1 MRALVYTSPGNSEV
15 IVTKSPKIGNTE
27 CLVKPIQVGICHS
40 DFDLLD
46 GNYILPVRYPIIPG
60 HEWFGEVT
68 ELGGDV
74 SKFKIGD
81 RVVGEC
87 NVADDQHFGFTINGA
102 LSTEM
107 KVESA
112 WLHKVPDTIDDNVAA
127 LIEPFTVAYGATDAI
142 DASDV
147 VVIFGAGP
155 IGLCAVVA
163 ASGKGGRVI
172 LVEPDENRRKLGIK
186 LGATETIDPMS
197 EDVVARVY
205 QLTNGVGASRVVEAT
220 GRPSVMAQTLE
231 VAKYGGYITNVGI
244 NVGDTAPALL
254 GLIVAKSLRIRG
266 QVGSVGVWPAAITF
280 LGRQNVD
287 LSLIIS
293 RVFPLDKAKDALAA
307 SKQRHKNIKIHVR
320 PQD

>member
-1 MRALVYTSPGNSEV
+1 MKALVYSSPGNAEV
-15 IVTKSPKIGNTE
+15 IETESPKIGNTE
-27 CLVKPIQVGICHS
+27 CLIRPIQVGICHS

-46 GNYILPVRYPIIPG
+46 GKYILPVNYPIIPG
-60 HEWFGEVT
+60 HEWFGEVI
-68 ELGGDV
+68 EVGSDVGG
-74 SKFKIGD
+74 FRIGD

-112 WLHKVPDTIDDNVAA
+112 WLHKVPDSMDDNVAA
-127 LIEPFTVAYGATDAI
+127 LIEPFTVAYGATDTI
-142 DASDV
+142 DASDD

-155 IGLCAVVA
+155 IGLCSVVA

-172 LVEPDENRRKLGIK
+172 LIEPDENRRQLGIK
-186 LGATETIDPMS
+186 LGAFETIDPIS

-205 QLTNGVGASRVVEAT
+205 ELTNGVGASRIIEAS

-244 NVGDTAPALL
+244 NVGDTATAQL

-280 LGRQNVD
+280 LGRQNID
-287 LSLIIS
+287 LSVIVS
-293 RVFPLDKAKDALAA
+293 QVFPLEKAMEALAA
-307 SKQRHKNIKIHVR
+307 SEQRDKNIKVHVR

>member
-1 MRALVYTSPGNSEV
+1 MKALVYSSPGNAEV
-15 IVTKSPKIGNTE
+15 IETESPKIGNTE
-27 CLVKPIQVGICHS
+27 CLVRPIQVGICHS

-46 GNYILPVRYPIIPG
+46 GKYILPVNYPIIPG
-60 HEWFGEVT
+60 HEWFGEVI
-68 ELGGDV
+68 EVGSDVGG
-74 SKFKIGD
+74 FRIGD

-112 WLHKVPDTIDDNVAA
+112 WLHKVPDSMDDNVAA
-127 LIEPFTVAYGATDAI
+127 LIEPFTVAYGATDTI
-142 DASDV
+142 DASDD

-155 IGLCAVVA
+155 IGLCSVVA

-172 LVEPDENRRKLGIK
+172 LIEPDENRRQLGIK
-186 LGATETIDPMS
+186 LGAFETIDPIS

-205 QLTNGVGASRVVEAT
+205 ELTNGVGASRIIEAS

-244 NVGDTAPALL
+244 NVGDTATAQL

-280 LGRQNVD
+280 LGRQNID
-287 LSLIIS
+287 LSVIVS
-293 RVFPLDKAKDALAA
+293 QVFPLEKAMEALAA
-307 SKQRHKNIKIHVR
+307 SEQRDKNIKVHVR